1 MPFWRDFPLN
11 LNALPYCS
19 GTELQKM
26 RIERIIRTYSKYQK
40 MAKRSVEAFKKLA
53 SPWNKVIF
61 GSMSSTCIKCDT
73 SLFECAS
80 SISKFGKISFK
91 TTPSLSKNDGYWTLD
106 VSWAASLKITLV
118 HLSVRPSVLQSKF
131 SQDWIVS
138 FFW

>member
-1 MPFWRDFPLN
+1 MPFWRVFPLN

-26 RIERIIRTYSKYQK
+26 RIERIIRTHSKYQK
-40 MAKRSVEAFKKLA
+40 MAKRSVEAFKRLA
-53 SPWNKVIF
+53 LPWNKVIF

-80 SISKFGKISFK
+80 SISEFGKISFK

-106 VSWAASLKITLV
+106 VSGAASYKNHSCPSV
-118 HLSVRPSVLQSKF
+118 CSSVRPSVKVF
-131 SQDWIVS
+131 SRLDC
-138 FFW
+138 